1 MAKNAKA
8 MRYAMR
14 RRNYLSSAT
23 KLDYQVKDDVE
34 TKDEQD
40 VKDGNQHWQLNNDVA
55 VEHDEDIKVSRRGD
69 DDASQQLQ

>member
-1 MAKNAKA
+1 MRKA
-8 MRYAMR
+8 MRM
-14 RRNYLSSAT
+14 RNYLSSAT

-40 VKDGNQHWQLNNDVA
+40 VKDGNKHWQLYNDVA

-69 DDASQQLQ
+69 EDASQQLQ